1 MDFNSCELFEEEIRS
16 GKIAVGCVITFT
28 DPAVTELAAD
38 SGMDFCWIDAEHG
51 PLDRLTVQNHIIAL
65 RGTRCAPLL
74 RVPDNDYTEIKKLID
89 LGPAG
94 IIVPMVHNAEEAR
107 RAVDS
112 CRYPPIGSRGA
123 GFRRAVHY
131 GAADVREYWR
141 RSETEPL
148 VILQLEH
155 IEACRN
161 LDEILA
167 VPGIYAMLVG
177 PYDLSAS
184 MNCPGNFD
192 DPEFNRVLDEACAK
206 IRRAGVVLGAYTET
220 NYERWIRR
228 GVQFFGT
235 VNDTGAMFDGF
246 RRKAAELRGAL
257 AAEKADGR
265 NV

>member
-1 MDFNSCELFEEEIRS
+1 MDFNACEIFLEKIRS
-16 GKIAVGCVITFT
+16 GRIAVGCVITFT

-51 PLDRLTVQNHIIAL
+51 PLDRLTVQNHLIAL

-94 IIVPMVHNAEEAR
+94 IIVPMVRNAEEAR
-107 RAVDS
+107 RAVDA
-112 CRYPPIGSRGA
+112 CRYPPVGSRGA

-131 GAADVREYWR
+131 GATDLREYLR
-141 RSETEPL
+141 RSAEEPL

-155 IEACRN
+155 IDACRD
-161 LDEILA
+161 LDAILA
-167 VPGIYAMLVG
+167 VPGIAAMLVG

-184 MNCPGNFD
+184 MGCPGDFD

-206 IRRAGVVLGAYTET
+206 IRRAGVMLGAYTESH
-220 NYERWIRR
+220 YERWIRR
-228 GVQFFGT
+228 GVQFFGIA
-235 VNDTGAMFDGF
+235 NDTGALFAGLC
-246 RRKAAELRGAL
+246 RQTEVLRAAQTDQ
-257 AAEKADGR
+257 AEK
-265 NV
+265 